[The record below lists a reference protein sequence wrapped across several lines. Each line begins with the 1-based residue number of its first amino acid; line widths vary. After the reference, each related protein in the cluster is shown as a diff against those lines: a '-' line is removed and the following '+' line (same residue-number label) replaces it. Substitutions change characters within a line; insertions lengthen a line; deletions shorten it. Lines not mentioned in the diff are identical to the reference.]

1 MTEQE
6 IKELVTKQRRYF
18 QTGATLPVNA
28 RIAALRRLYA
38 AITEHEKEINDALRK
53 DLGKSGFES
62 YMCETGMVLR
72 TQLYDKAYK
81 EVCRRKK
88 SADAA
93 CTVSFQKLPE
103 TIALRRDADHESVEL
118 SFYAD
123 ALSSGRCPGGWK
135 YRCCETKRL
144 FSLHQ

>member
-38 AITEHEKEINDALRK
+38 AITEYEKEIHDALQK

-62 YMCETGMVLR
+62 YMCETGLVLEEISYM
-72 TQLYDKAYK
+72 LK
-81 EVCRRKK
+81 
-88 SADAA
+88 
-93 CTVSFQKLPE
+93 
-103 TIALRRDADHESVEL
+103 H
-118 SFYAD
+118 
-123 ALSSGRCPGGWK
+123 
-135 YRCCETKRL
+135 TKR
-144 FSLHQ
+144 FA